1 MHMICEAGAGRAE
14 NLAYV
19 RITFLHG
26 DNAFFH
32 HLAPTCAYT
41 LAAQSCS
48 HNTKIVDDMA
58 LNYIWSGFFL
68 VGFIAALLQWLF
80 LGDTEIFK
88 KIIDGTFDSA
98 KMGVMD
104 IALPLAGVMTLWL
117 GIMNVGEK
125 AGAIGV
131 LAKIISPFFS
141 RIFPEVPKDHPATG
155 HMVMNFSANLLGLD
169 NAATPFGLKAME
181 SLQTLNPDKDTASN
195 AQIMFL
201 VLHTSGL
208 TLIPLAIMAQRSIL
222 GAKDPSDIFIPC
234 MIATYVATVTGLIV
248 VAIKQRINLFDRVV
262 LAWLGG
268 MTSAIALLIYYFT
281 QYLTKPEIQ
290 LVSKVAS
297 NLILFSIIIVFIVGA
312 MRKKVNVY
320 EAFIEGAKGGIQTS
334 LTIIPYLVG
343 MLVAISVIRNSG
355 VLGFVVS
362 GLEWVF
368 IHLGMTTEFTP
379 ALPTALMKPL
389 SGSGSKAMMID
400 AMQTYGVDSFVGRLA
415 CIFQGSADTTF
426 YIVALYFG
434 SVGIRKT
441 RYAISCGLI
450 ADFAGIIAAIF
461 VAYMFF
467 G

>member
-1 MHMICEAGAGRAE
+1 M
-14 NLAYV
+14 
-19 RITFLHG
+19 
-26 DNAFFH
+26 
-32 HLAPTCAYT
+32 
-41 LAAQSCS
+41 S
-48 HNTKIVDDMA
+48 

-68 VGFIAALLQWLF
+68 VGFAAALAQWLF

-88 KIIDGTFDSA
+88 KIIDGTFETA
-98 KMGVMD
+98 KVGVMD

-117 GIMNVGEK
+117 GIMNIGEK
-125 AGAIGV
+125 AGAVGW

-181 SLQTLNPDKDTASN
+181 SLQSLNPNKDEASN

-208 TLIPLAIMAQRSIL
+208 TLIPLAIMAQRAIL
-222 GAKDPSDIFIPC
+222 GAADPSDIFIPC
-234 MIATYVATVTGLIV
+234 MIATYVATVAGIIAV
-248 VAIKQRINLFDRVV
+248 SIRQRINLLDSVV
-262 LAWLGG
+262 LSWLGG
-268 MTSAIALLIYYFT
+268 MTAAIGGMVYYFT
-281 QYLTKPEIQ
+281 NYLTRAEIEV
-290 LVSKVAS
+290 VSKVAS
-297 NLILFSIIIVFIVGA
+297 NLILISIIAVFIIGA
-312 MRKKVNVY
+312 LRKKVNVY

-334 LTIIPYLVG
+334 LTVIPYLVG
-343 MLVAISVIRNSG
+343 MLVAISVIRNAG
-355 VLGFVVS
+355 VFTLVTDAFNWLFSALGLRTDFVPS
-362 GLEWVF
+362 
-368 IHLGMTTEFTP
+368 
-379 ALPTALMKPL
+379 LPVALMKPF
-389 SGSGSKAMMID
+389 SGSGSRAMMID
-400 AMQTYGVDSFVGRLA
+400 AMKTYGPDSFVGRLA

-450 ADFAGIIAAIF
+450 ADLAGVIAAIG
-461 VAYMFF
+461 VAYLFF

>member
-1 MHMICEAGAGRAE
+1 
-14 NLAYV
+14 
-19 RITFLHG
+19 
-26 DNAFFH
+26 
-32 HLAPTCAYT
+32 
-41 LAAQSCS
+41 
-48 HNTKIVDDMA
+48 MA

-68 VGFIAALLQWLF
+68 VGFVAALLQWLF

-88 KIIDGTFDSA
+88 RIIDGTFDSA

-141 RIFPEVPKDHPATG
+141 RIFPDVPKDHPATG

-181 SLQTLNPDKDTASN
+181 SLQTLNPEKDTASN

-208 TLIPLAIMAQRSIL
+208 TLIPLAIMAQRAIL

-248 VAIKQRINLFDRVV
+248 VALKQRINLLNGVV
-262 LAWLGG
+262 LSWLGG
-268 MTSAIALLIYYFT
+268 MTGAIALLIWYFT
-281 QYLTKPEIQ
+281 QFLTKPEIQ

-355 VLGFVVS
+355 VLGFIVS

-368 IHLGMTTEFTP
+368 VHLGMTTEFTP

-450 ADFAGIIAAIF
+450 ADFAGIIAAIG

>member
-1 MHMICEAGAGRAE
+1 
-14 NLAYV
+14 
-19 RITFLHG
+19 
-26 DNAFFH
+26 
-32 HLAPTCAYT
+32 
-41 LAAQSCS
+41 
-48 HNTKIVDDMA
+48 MA
-58 LNYIWSGFFL
+58 LNYIWIGFFL
-68 VGFIAALLQWLF
+68 VGFIAALAQWIF

-88 KIIDGTFDSA
+88 RIIDGTFDAA

-117 GIMNVGEK
+117 GIMNIGEK
-125 AGAIGV
+125 AGAVGW

-181 SLQTLNPDKDTASN
+181 SLQTLNPNKDTASN

-208 TLIPLAIMAQRSIL
+208 TLIPLAIMAQRAIL

-234 MIATYVATVTGLIV
+234 MIATYVATVAGIIAV
-248 VAIKQRINLFDRVV
+248 SIRQRINLLNGVV
-262 LAWLGG
+262 LGWLGG
-268 MTSAIALLIYYFT
+268 MTAAIAALIWYFT
-281 QYLTKPEIQ
+281 QYLTKPEIET
-290 LVSKVAS
+290 VSKVAS
-297 NLILFSIIIVFIVGA
+297 NLILFSIIVVFIVGA
-312 MRKKVNVY
+312 MIKRVNVY

-343 MLVAISVIRNSG
+343 MLVAISVIRNAG
-355 VLGFVVS
+355 VLGFVVQ
-362 GLEWVF
+362 GLEWL
-368 IHLGMTTEFTP
+368 IRLAGLDTAFTP

-389 SGSGSKAMMID
+389 SGSGSRALMID
-400 AMQTYGVDSFVGRLA
+400 AMKTYGVDSFVGRLA

-434 SVGIRKT
+434 SVGVRKT

-450 ADFAGIIAAIF
+450 ADLAGIIAAIS
-461 VAYMFF
+461 VAYVFF

>member
-1 MHMICEAGAGRAE
+1 
-14 NLAYV
+14 
-19 RITFLHG
+19 
-26 DNAFFH
+26 
-32 HLAPTCAYT
+32 
-41 LAAQSCS
+41 
-48 HNTKIVDDMA
+48 MA

-68 VGFIAALLQWLF
+68 VGFAAALAQWLF

-88 KIIDGTFDSA
+88 RIVDGTFETA

-117 GIMNVGEK
+117 GIMNIGEK

-131 LAKIISPFFS
+131 LAKVISPFFS

-181 SLQTLNPDKDTASN
+181 SLQSLNPVKDTASN

-208 TLIPLAIMAQRSIL
+208 TLIPLAIMAQRAIL

-234 MIATYVATVTGLIV
+234 IIATYVATVTGIIV
-248 VAIKQRINLFDRVV
+248 VAIKQRINLIDRVV
-262 LAWLGG
+262 LSWLGG
-268 MTSAIALLIYYFT
+268 MSAAIALLIWYFT
-281 QYLTKPEIQ
+281 HFLSKPEIE
-290 LVSKVAS
+290 LVSRVSS
-297 NLILFSIIIVFIVGA
+297 NLILLSVIIVFILGA
-312 MRKKVNVY
+312 LRKRINVY

-334 LTIIPYLVG
+334 LTVIPYLVG

-355 VLGFVVS
+355 VLGFVVD
-362 GLEWVF
+362 GMQWVF
-368 IHLGMTTEFTP
+368 VQLGIRTEFTP

-400 AMQTYGVDSFVGRLA
+400 AMKTYGVDSFVGRLA

-434 SVGIRKT
+434 SVGVRKT

-450 ADFAGIIAAIF
+450 ADLAGIITAIF
-461 VAYMFF
+461 VAYLFF